1 MKKTQENKTQ
11 SGRLTFGLK
20 AGYAIG
26 LMPESMLYN
35 MFYTFF
41 VIFLTNVAMISPI
54 VAGTI
59 ALIALVWDCVI
70 YPFIGYRSDISRDK
84 RKFMIY
90 FIPMAL
96 TFMVLFLNAG
106 FSDTGKF
113 FFYLIV
119 SMVFWLFYTLYVIPY
134 YALVPEISDNY
145 DERTQIRGISAW
157 LNAFALLIGA
167 GSPMLLVGMF
177 QKNGTDTS
185 WSWLGAAAV
194 IGGISLVFG
203 LIATLSV
210 KRIKLVRPV
219 STETAAKFNIAKAYW
234 QILKLKPVKFIIIF
248 ALLFTVVTSLLSAN
262 LSYIVLYR
270 VGASAENVSLAMVAI
285 ILTML
290 VFVPVMVAFAKKTDR
305 RIALIVAFSIT
316 ICGCLAL
323 KIIGITSMPL
333 LIVLCVFTG
342 ISISTFWAMIYPI
355 AYDLVELD
363 EYVNGTRREGA
374 IFAFVAL
381 INKLGSAIG
390 LWIIGAILT
399 YIGYN
404 AQLPTQAAGTST
416 GIEDISTLVP
426 AGLLFIALL
435 AVIFFPI
442 TKKAFNTLQIEL
454 EKKRKGEPS
463 STENIR
469 RLV

>member
-1 MKKTQENKTQ
+1 MKKSSENTGGK
-11 SGRLTFGLK
+11 LTFGLK

-70 YPFIGYRSDISRDK
+70 YPFVGYRSDISKDK
-84 RKFMIY
+84 RKYMIN

-96 TFMVLFLNAG
+96 TFMALFLNVG

-113 FFYLIV
+113 FFYLII
-119 SMVFWLFYTLYVIPY
+119 SMIFWLFYTLYAIPY

-157 LNAFALLIGA
+157 LNAFAILIGA
-167 GSPMLLVGMF
+167 GSPMLLVGLF
-177 QKNGTDTS
+177 TDSGADTATG
-185 WSWLGAAAV
+185 WFYTAAA
-194 IGGISLVFG
+194 IGAVSLVFG
-203 LIATLSV
+203 LIATLSA
-210 KRIKLVRPV
+210 KRIKLIKPV
-219 STETAAKFNIAKAYW
+219 NTEAVQKFNIAKAYG
-234 QILKLKPVKFIIIF
+234 QIIKLKPVKYIIVF

-262 LSYIVLYR
+262 LSYLVLYR
-270 VGASAENVSLAMVAI
+270 IGAGAENVSLAMLVI

-290 VFVPVMVAFAKKTDR
+290 VFVPIMVAFAKKTDR
-305 RIALIVAFSIT
+305 RIALIVAFAVT
-316 ICGCLAL
+316 VCGCVTL
-323 KIIGITSMPL
+323 KITGITSMPFL
-333 LIVLCVFTG
+333 FALCVFTG
-342 ISISTFWAMIYPI
+342 ISLSTFWAMIYPI
-355 AYDLVELD
+355 AYDLVEVD

-374 IFAFVAL
+374 IMAFVGL

-399 YIGYN
+399 FVGYN
-404 AQLPTQAAGTST
+404 AQLATQASST
-416 GIEDISTLVP
+416 ALGIEDISTLVP
-426 AGLLFIALL
+426 AGLLFICLL
-435 AVIFFPI
+435 AVIFYPLS
-442 TKKAFNTLQIEL
+442 KKAFNALQAEL
-454 EKKRKGEPS
+454 EKKRKGEAT
-463 STENIR
+463 STEHIKR
-469 RLV
+469 IV